1 MKLTTYPRVV
11 LRLKMSAA
19 LTSLTIRVYLRE
31 VHRDNFSRLG
41 PFGQL
46 GLLPNKHVFLLT
58 VSPCRL
64 DQFLNTGDTDRKLK
78 SSGESVACLYNFVA
92 VRFLSP
98 L

>member
-1 MKLTTYPRVV
+1 
-11 LRLKMSAA
+11 MSAA
-19 LTSLTIRVYLRE
+19 LLLLTIYLRE
-31 VHRDNFSRLG
+31 VHRNNFSRLG

-64 DQFLNTGDTDRKLK
+64 DQFLNTGDTDRKLE
-78 SSGESVACLYNFVA
+78 SSRGSMACLYNFVA
-92 VRFLSP
+92 VRSLCP

>member
-1 MKLTTYPRVV
+1 M
-11 LRLKMSAA
+11 
-19 LTSLTIRVYLRE
+19 YLRE

-64 DQFLNTGDTDRKLK
+64 DQFRSTGDTDRKLE
-78 SSGESVACLYNFVA
+78 SSRESLACLYNFVS
-92 VRFLSP
+92 VHSRFP